1 MKQEYEYLIPIK
13 KKSQKLP
20 NYPFKK
26 GDIIGNFTVMDND
39 YVYHHKRYQ
48 VKLTCECGGI
58 KYQRPYKLFQEK
70 YMWCAKCRGYNIYP
84 LRRDQ
89 SNHFTDGIHVTWL
102 TETNANL
109 ERGSRILESEITVFD
124 LKEIYNS
131 QNGKCIY
138 TGIEL
143 NILGFKKSESNAS
156 IDRRD
161 SKLGYTKENTQW
173 VYKPLNI
180 MKNNFSEEEFL
191 FVCRK
196 VSNFKDNFEPSLT
209 GM

>member
-1 MKQEYEYLIPIK
+1 MKQETEYITPLK
-13 KKSQKLP
+13 NKSTSLP

-26 GDIIGNFTVMDND
+26 GDIVGNFTVLEDD

-58 KYQRPYKLFQEK
+58 KYQRPSKLFQEK
-70 YMWCAKCRGYNIYP
+70 YMWCAKCRGYNNYP

-89 SNHFTDGIHVTWL
+89 SNHFENGIHVSWITQ
-102 TETNANL
+102 TNANL
-109 ERGSRILESEITVFD
+109 ERGNRTLESEITLSD
-124 LKEIYNS
+124 LKNIYDL

-161 SKLGYTKENTQW
+161 SNFGYTKENTQW

-191 FVCRK
+191 FVCNK